1 LSNVIKNMIKLNKK
15 INLKTPIYNSDIY
28 LGSTLQSLWIWD
40 NMLLPSL
47 PLEKKYLVA
56 GPTLV
61 ISGKIM
67 IITSLAIGPHMVVI

>member
-1 LSNVIKNMIKLNKK
+1 
-15 INLKTPIYNSDIY
+15 
-28 LGSTLQSLWIWD
+28 
-40 NMLLPSL
+40 MLLPSL